1 MVITFSVI
9 SSGYTILR
17 ILEHAKKNNIY
28 AGIHNGTAEYASQM
42 IKLGFNLVT
51 VGSDQRFMSAGAK
64 SSIEKLKGLKG
75 EKIQGY

>member
-1 MVITFSVI
+1 MIKKKGTKAYDQIV
-9 SSGYTILR
+9 R

-42 IKLGFNLVT
+42 IKLGFNFVT

-64 SSIEKLKGLKG
+64 SSIENLKGLKG